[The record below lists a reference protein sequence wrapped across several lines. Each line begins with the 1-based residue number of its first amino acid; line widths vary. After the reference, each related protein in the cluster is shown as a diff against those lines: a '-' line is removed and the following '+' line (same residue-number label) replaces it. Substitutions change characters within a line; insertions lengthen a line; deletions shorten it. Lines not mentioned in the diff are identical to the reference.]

1 MKRIFAILSLV
12 LISTTIVFT
21 SCKKTDDP
29 VPPTISFKQSADY
42 VSANTTAKYGDT
54 LNFGITAKYNGN
66 DNLVKFQIFANG
78 NQMLDSTFNTQNFTF
93 DFYTVKSILDKEVW
107 KFVTKDIAGNTKTDS
122 IIITGNFG
130 QINSYGAVKIGAQ
143 SNITAKGFLSFS
155 KSTETQYS
163 QDEAF
168 NHQADIDMFCFYEN
182 TDGHVNL
189 MTLAAPGSNIK
200 GIFTGASAP
209 TNYITK
215 NLTFFVKTTLTAAQY
230 DAVQNDAIILASYDP
245 KNQYK
250 KASLLTVG
258 QVYAFQLQSGKKGL
272 YKVTA
277 VDGNETG
284 TIEIAVKLQK

>member
-12 LISTTIVFT
+12 LISTTIIFIA
-21 SCKKTDDP
+21 CKKTDDP

-42 VSANTTAKYGDT
+42 VSANATAKYGDT
-54 LNFGITAKYNGN
+54 LNFGISAKYNGN

-78 NQMLDSTFNTQNFTF
+78 NQMLDSTINTQNFIF
-93 DFYTVKSILDKEVW
+93 DFYTVKSIFDKEVW

-122 IIITGNFG
+122 IVITGNFG
-130 QINSYGAVKIGAQ
+130 QINSYGAVTIGTQ
-143 SNITAKGFLSFS
+143 SNTTAKGFLSFS

-209 TNYITK
+209 TNYTTK
-215 NLTFFVKTTLTAAQY
+215 NLTFFVKTTLTATQF
-230 DAVQNDAIILASYDP
+230 DAIQNDAIILASYDP

-250 KASLLTVG
+250 KANLLTVG

-277 VDGNETG
+277 VDGT
-284 TIEIAVKLQK
+284 